1 MTYSWQLVARR
12 LAARMRHHAEC
23 SDHPADDPDPG
34 CPFCSDRSAY
44 ELFLVKDTLAEA
56 KRRAREGGVTPQRSR
71 RTDVEIVSVR
81 QLLEDSAGTQPVDI
95 FVEGFHGDP
104 A

>member
-1 MTYSWQLVARR
+1 VGASWQVVARK

-23 SDHPADDPDPG
+23 SDHEPDAPDPD

-44 ELFLVKDTLAEA
+44 ELFLAKDEA
-56 KRRAREGGVTPQRSR
+56 FQARRQARDGSPAPQRAR

-81 QLLEDSAGTQPVDI
+81 QLLEEKGSDWAGIPVVD
-95 FVEGFHGDP
+95 